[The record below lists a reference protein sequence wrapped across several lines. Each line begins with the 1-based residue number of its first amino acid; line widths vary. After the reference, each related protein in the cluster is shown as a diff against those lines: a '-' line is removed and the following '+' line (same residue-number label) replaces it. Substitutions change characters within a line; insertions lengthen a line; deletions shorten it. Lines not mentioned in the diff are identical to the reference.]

1 VSAKYLIYFSAY
13 IHGRSAATW
22 GYLAANFKW
31 AGGMEGFLLLAIVF
45 SISPMQSIL
54 PPPPFATEKPP
65 SKTATPEGLH

>member
-31 AGGMEGFLLLAIVF
+31 ARGNGGVF
-45 SISPMQSIL
+45 ASGHRL
-54 PPPPFATEKPP
+54 FN
-65 SKTATPEGLH
+65 